1 MPENTDATLGELVL
15 GEQPLDVPARTIT
28 PEQAQAESLTELKAI
43 RKTLDAIRGWVV
55 FGGIVLLIA
64 IALAACN
71 ALMSV

>member
-1 MPENTDATLGELVL
+1 MPENTVTL
-15 GEQPLDVPARTIT
+15 T
-28 PEQAQAESLTELKAI
+28 PEQAQAQTLTELKAI
-43 RKTLDAIRGWVV
+43 HKTLDAIRGWVV